1 MLAQV
6 GVAFASTILTFI
18 ADVSRIF
25 CSLTIAFEAVLFVN
39 AFTAIPTGAGRAFV
53 DVHIAAVTL
62 HDVIT
67 SARHAAADVDVGSH
81 KFTQLTDEFSC
92 PYVTPVPAL

>member
-53 DVHIAAVTL
+53 DVNFTVVV
-62 HDVIT
+62 HDVIIIT
-67 SARHAAADVDVGSH
+67 AARHAAVDVNIRSH
-81 KFTQLTDEFSC
+81 EFTQLTDDFIG
-92 PYVTPVPAL
+92 PYFI